1 MVISDIESR
10 EQLAFLLNIPLSK
23 LTYLLYVKRIDNCYT
38 SFDIK
43 KKNNGV
49 RVISAPNED
58 LKDIQRKLGYLLELH
73 HKAFLKEKNIDNKIS
88 HGFEK
93 NKSIITNA
101 AVHRNNKYILS
112 IDIKDF
118 FDSIHFGRV
127 RGFFNKNIEFNLP
140 LDMATVMA
148 QLVCYKGVLPHG
160 APTSPIVSNLICNIL
175 DIRILN
181 LVKKYRMNYTR
192 YADDMTFSTND
203 RCIVD
208 NYDGILEEI
217 ANELGKFGLHINDK
231 KTRLIYKDS
240 RQEVTGLVVN
250 KIINVNRHY
259 CKKTRA
265 MAENLYRKGSFYI
278 GDEEGSI
285 KQLEGRFAYINQL
298 DYYNNKRKGEKK
310 DCWHLNSREKNYQKF
325 LYYRYFFNN
334 EKPLIVTEG
343 KTDILYLKSALK
355 KMYDSYPNLI
365 SKTKNGFEFKV
376 SFLKRSKRLEYF
388 FNINQDGA
396 DTIKNVLNM
405 YTGQKGFANY
415 YKYFKDKSEKDGR
428 NPVILIFDNE
438 QNTDRPLKKFKK
450 DAKIQDVNIK
460 NWINISGNLYLV
472 TNPIVNGKDECEIED
487 LFSESTLNTLIG
499 GKSFSRNSKSE
510 NDKYYGKA
518 IFADYVMKNYQK
530 IDFSNFVPFLDSI
543 NSVLDDYQK
552 NNLIRPQ

>member
-148 QLVCYKGVLPHG
+148 QLVCYKGVLPQG

-175 DIRILN
+175 NIRILN

>member
-23 LTYLLYVKRIDNCYT
+23 LTYLLYVKKIDNCYT

-58 LKDIQRKLGYLLELH
+58 LKDIQRKLGYLLESH

-101 AVHRNNKYILS
+101 AVHRNNKYILN

-148 QLVCYKGVLPHG
+148 QLVCYKGVLPQG

-217 ANELGKFGLHINDK
+217 ANELDKFGLYINDK

-250 KIINVNRHY
+250 KIINVNRDY

-298 DYYNNKRKGEKK
+298 DFYNNKRKGEKK

-415 YKYFKDKSEKDGR
+415 YNYFKDKSEKDGR
-428 NPVILIFDNE
+428 NPVLLIFDNE
-438 QNTDRPLKKFKK
+438 QKTDRPLKKFKK

-460 NWINISGNLYLV
+460 NWINILGNLYLV

-552 NNLIRPQ
+552 KNLIQPQ

>member
-148 QLVCYKGVLPHG
+148 QLVCYKGVLPQG

-388 FNINQDGA
+388 FNINQNGA

>member
-148 QLVCYKGVLPHG
+148 QLVCYKGVLPQG

-438 QNTDRPLKKFKK
+438 QNTDRPLKKYKK

>member
-148 QLVCYKGVLPHG
+148 QLVCYKGVLPQG

-334 EKPLIVTEG
+334 EKQLIVTEG

-415 YKYFKDKSEKDGR
+415 YKYFKDKSEKDCR

>member
-23 LTYLLYVKRIDNCYT
+23 LTYLLYVKKIDNCYT

-58 LKDIQRKLGYLLELH
+58 LKDIQRKLGYLLESH

-101 AVHRNNKYILS
+101 AVHRNNKYILN

-148 QLVCYKGVLPHG
+148 QLVCYKGVLPQG

-208 NYDGILEEI
+208 NYDGVLEEI
-217 ANELGKFGLHINDK
+217 ANELDKFGLYINDK

-250 KIINVNRHY
+250 KIINVNRDY

-285 KQLEGRFAYINQL
+285 KQLEGRFVYINQL
-298 DYYNNKRKGEKK
+298 DFYNNKRKGEKK

-428 NPVILIFDNE
+428 NPVLLIFDNE
-438 QNTDRPLKKFKK
+438 QKTDRPLKKFKK

-460 NWINISGNLYLV
+460 NWINILGNLYLV

-487 LFSESTLNTLIG
+487 LFSESTLNILIG

-552 NNLIRPQ
+552 KNLIQPQ

>member
-10 EQLAFLLNIPLSK
+10 EQLAFILNIPLSK

-148 QLVCYKGVLPHG
+148 QLVCYKGVLPQG

>member
-118 FDSIHFGRV
+118 FDSIHLGRV

-148 QLVCYKGVLPHG
+148 QLVCYKGVLPQG

>member
-112 IDIKDF
+112 IDIKNF

-148 QLVCYKGVLPHG
+148 QLVCYKGVLPQG

-438 QNTDRPLKKFKK
+438 QKTDRPLKKFKK

-460 NWINISGNLYLV
+460 NWINILGNLYLV

-487 LFSESTLNTLIG
+487 LFSESTLNILIG

>member
-112 IDIKDF
+112 MDIKDF

-148 QLVCYKGVLPHG
+148 QLVCYKGVLPQG

>member
-23 LTYLLYVKRIDNCYT
+23 LTYLLYVKKIDNCYT

-49 RVISAPNED
+49 RVISAQNED
-58 LKDIQRKLGYLLELH
+58 LKDIQRKLGYLLESH

-101 AVHRNNKYILS
+101 AVHRNNKYILN

-148 QLVCYKGVLPHG
+148 QLVCYKGVLPQG

-208 NYDGILEEI
+208 NYDGVLEEI
-217 ANELGKFGLHINDK
+217 ANELDEFGLYINDK

-250 KIINVNRHY
+250 KIINVNRDY

-298 DYYNNKRKGEKK
+298 DFYNNKRKGEKK

-428 NPVILIFDNE
+428 NPVLLIFDNE
-438 QNTDRPLKKFKK
+438 QKTDRPLKKFKK

-460 NWINISGNLYLV
+460 NWINILGNLYLV

-487 LFSESTLNTLIG
+487 LFSESTLNILIG

-552 NNLIRPQ
+552 KNLIQPQ

>member
-148 QLVCYKGVLPHG
+148 QLVCYKGVLPQG

-518 IFADYVMKNYQK
+518 IFSDYVMKNYQK

>member
-148 QLVCYKGVLPHG
+148 QLVCYKGVLPQG

-265 MAENLYRKGSFYI
+265 MSENLYRKGSFYI

>member
-148 QLVCYKGVLPHG
+148 QLVCYKGVLPQG

-405 YTGQKGFANY
+405 YTGQKGFANC

>member
-148 QLVCYKGVLPHG
+148 QLVCYKGVLPQG

-450 DAKIQDVNIK
+450 DAKFK
-460 NWINISGNLYLV
+460 M
-472 TNPIVNGKDECEIED
+472 
-487 LFSESTLNTLIG
+487 LI
-499 GKSFSRNSKSE
+499 
-510 NDKYYGKA
+510 
-518 IFADYVMKNYQK
+518 
-530 IDFSNFVPFLDSI
+530 
-543 NSVLDDYQK
+543 
-552 NNLIRPQ
+552 

>member
-148 QLVCYKGVLPHG
+148 QLVCYKGVLPQG

-181 LVKKYRMNYTR
+181 LFKKYRMNYTR

>member
-93 NKSIITNA
+93 NKRIITNA

-148 QLVCYKGVLPHG
+148 QLVCYKGVLPQG

>member
-10 EQLAFLLNIPLSK
+10 EQLAFLLNITLSK

-148 QLVCYKGVLPHG
+148 QLVCYKGVLPQG

>member
-148 QLVCYKGVLPHG
+148 QLVCYKGVLPQG

>member
-140 LDMATVMA
+140 LDIATVMA
-148 QLVCYKGVLPHG
+148 QLVCYKGVLPQG

>member
-112 IDIKDF
+112 IDVKDF

-148 QLVCYKGVLPHG
+148 QLVCYKGVLPQG

>member
-148 QLVCYKGVLPHG
+148 QLVCYKGVLPQG

-405 YTGQKGFANY
+405 YTGQEGFANY

>member
-148 QLVCYKGVLPHG
+148 QLVCYKGVLPQG

-438 QNTDRPLKKFKK
+438 QNTDRPLKNFKK

>member
-148 QLVCYKGVLPHG
+148 QLVCYKGVLPQG

-543 NSVLDDYQK
+543 NSVLDDYQN

>member
-148 QLVCYKGVLPHG
+148 QLVCYKGVLPQG

-460 NWINISGNLYLV
+460 NWINILGNLYLV

-487 LFSESTLNTLIG
+487 LFSESTLNILIG

-552 NNLIRPQ
+552 KNLIQPQ

>member
-148 QLVCYKGVLPHG
+148 QLVCYKGVLPQG

-265 MAENLYRKGSFYI
+265 MAENLYRKGNFYI

>member
-101 AVHRNNKYILS
+101 AVHRDNKYILS

-148 QLVCYKGVLPHG
+148 QLVCYKGVLPQG

>member
-10 EQLAFLLNIPLSK
+10 EQLSFLLNIPLSK

-148 QLVCYKGVLPHG
+148 QLVCYKGVLPQG

>member
-1 MVISDIESR
+1 M
-10 EQLAFLLNIPLSK
+10 AFLLNIPLSK

-118 FDSIHFGRV
+118 FDNIHFGRV

-148 QLVCYKGVLPHG
+148 QLVCYKGVLPQG

>member
-148 QLVCYKGVLPHG
+148 QLVCYKGVLPQG

-438 QNTDRPLKKFKK
+438 QNTDRPLKKLKK

>member
-148 QLVCYKGVLPHG
+148 QLVCYKGVLPQG

-552 NNLIRPQ
+552 KNLIQPQ

>member
-43 KKNNGV
+43 KKNNCV

-148 QLVCYKGVLPHG
+148 QLVCYKGVLPQG

>member
-148 QLVCYKGVLPHG
+148 QLVCYKGVLPQG

-428 NPVILIFDNE
+428 NPVTLIFDNE

>member
-88 HGFEK
+88 YGFEK

-148 QLVCYKGVLPHG
+148 QLVCYKGVLPQG